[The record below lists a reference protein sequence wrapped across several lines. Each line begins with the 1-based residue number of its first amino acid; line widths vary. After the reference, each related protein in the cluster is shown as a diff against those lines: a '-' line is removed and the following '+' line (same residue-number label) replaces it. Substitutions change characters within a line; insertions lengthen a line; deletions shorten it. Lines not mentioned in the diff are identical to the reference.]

1 MNNHRFNRLA
11 ILITVFISVL
21 TGMIIAEIIIRVNLF
36 GYINI
41 LPKLRNP
48 SLYADWLD
56 EDYWKLEA
64 LTNDK
69 YIPPA
74 NPHSLLGW
82 TGNFD
87 SLSLLHN
94 DSNSAGER
102 KAVLLYGDSFAAAVT
117 ENKFQDILN
126 ADAEFSQDHYL
137 LNYGVNGYG
146 LGQIYLLLKNTIHLY
161 DDPVI
166 ILSFMTLDTDRSLM
180 SFRSG
185 QKPFFHNRN
194 DSVVQGDIT
203 VEIEALKFLDEN
215 PPVINSYALS
225 FLMRNKHLSPFFKI
239 FSGDENRKKEIIKV
253 NKYLIN
259 QIVTELRKKKLKF
272 LFVLFHPFRD
282 MESDST
288 IFSKKPDW
296 RTEFAIDEFKT
307 LGAPYISAR
316 DIIQKDALL
325 KGKNE
330 RNQYF
335 LPSDGHPNEIY
346 NRLVA
351 EKIKCFVLNK

>member
-1 MNNHRFNRLA
+1 M
-11 ILITVFISVL
+11 V
-21 TGMIIAEIIIRVNLF
+21 EIFFRANLF
-36 GYINI
+36 GYTNFF
-41 LPKLRNP
+41 PKLRNP
-48 SLYADWLD
+48 SLYASWLD
-56 EDYWKLEA
+56 EDYWKLAA

-69 YIPPA
+69 YIPPS
-74 NPHSLLGW
+74 NPHPILGW

-87 SLSLLHN
+87 SISLLHH
-94 DSNSAGER
+94 DSNSAGEK
-102 KAVLLYGDSFAAAVT
+102 KAVLLYGDSFAASVA

-126 ADAEFSQDHYL
+126 NDDEFSEDNYL

-166 ILSFMTLDTDRSLM
+166 ILSFMTLDTDRSVM

-185 QKPFFHNRN
+185 QKPFFHIRN
-194 DSVVQGDIT
+194 DRVVQGDIK
-203 VEIEALKFLDEN
+203 IGKEALKFLDEN
-215 PPVINSYALS
+215 PPEINSYALS

-239 FSGDENRKKEIIKV
+239 FSGNENRKKEILEV

-282 MESDST
+282 MESDRD
-288 IFSKKPDW
+288 IFSNKTDW
-296 RTEFAIDEFKT
+296 RTEFIIDEFKI
-307 LGAPYISAR
+307 LGVSYISAR

-330 RNQYF
+330 RKQYF
-335 LPSDGHPNEIY
+335 LPSDGHPNDYY
-346 NRLVA
+346 NRLIA
-351 EKIKCFVLNK
+351 EKMKDFVLNN